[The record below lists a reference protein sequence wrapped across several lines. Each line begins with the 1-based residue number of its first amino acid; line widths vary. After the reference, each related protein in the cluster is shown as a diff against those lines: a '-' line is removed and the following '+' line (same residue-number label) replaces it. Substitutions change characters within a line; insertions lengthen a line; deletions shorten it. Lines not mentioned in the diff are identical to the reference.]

1 MAQRKKTLLGVL
13 VASGL
18 VHWFALDGMRA
29 RENSVQNAPLLAARL
44 AARETVSPP
53 AVPSQPPASVDKSVT
68 PGGSRARSRGTD
80 RKQVAAAVHEDSLSP
95 ASTVPGEGAVMP
107 MFRPMSPVEVEAMA
121 RVRIGLSMR
130 AQRFRLTEPVVI
142 RLSLSPTGALEV
154 SAADPAQ
161 VHVAQD
167 LLLELR
173 EVLSQ
178 AAAVRQT
185 LQSGP
190 LELEF
195 LP

>member
-1 MAQRKKTLLGVL
+1 
-13 VASGL
+13 
-18 VHWFALDGMRA
+18 
-29 RENSVQNAPLLAARL
+29 
-44 AARETVSPP
+44 
-53 AVPSQPPASVDKSVT
+53 
-68 PGGSRARSRGTD
+68 
-80 RKQVAAAVHEDSLSP
+80 
-95 ASTVPGEGAVMP
+95 MP

-130 AQRFRLTEPVVI
+130 AQRFRLTEPVLI
-142 RLSLSPTGALEV
+142 RLSLSPTGGLEV

-167 LLLELR
+167 LLFELR